1 MSWMDV
7 GIHGTTQV
15 VNFKTILK
23 GSRQKNTL
31 GMKNLARQI
40 GIFKELVNGD
50 EEQKPSKLLND
61 KLESVLKAQKIVE
74 STLDL
79 VSLNIAE
86 LTSLMCEMQN
96 ARELSEAQIEEL
108 KKEITKQ
115 ENEFNKRGDEVEAL
129 IRDSNKLLI
138 QWEYTPPDP
147 TPIPP
152 AIRDGPKKNHPKKPA
167 QKNPKKPA

>member
-7 GIHGTTQV
+7 GIPGTAQV

-61 KLESVLKAQKIVE
+61 KLEYVLKAQKVVE
-74 STLDL
+74 SIFDVVTAT
-79 VSLNIAE
+79 VAE
-86 LTSLMCEMQN
+86 LTSLMCEMQT
-96 ARELSEAQIEEL
+96 AKEFSETKVEEL
-108 KKEITKQ
+108 KKDIHKTR
-115 ENEFNKRGDEVEAL
+115 N
-129 IRDSNKLLI
+129 
-138 QWEYTPPDP
+138 
-147 TPIPP
+147 
-152 AIRDGPKKNHPKKPA
+152 
-167 QKNPKKPA
+167 